1 MKVYFKMRKFLVICV
16 MVIFS
21 LICMTSCDPVSQF
34 RCSLRITNNTV
45 SEIYVK
51 YKLSEETNQI
61 TTYAPQDTWRVILG
75 EIDQENREEYPPES
89 YISERLEYIEIYRK
103 NSDSVQLLPKH
114 FYDEA
119 GDFILLN
126 DYFMNLC
133 ETFYCIEVTEEMFS
147 E

>member
-21 LICMTSCDPVSQF
+21 LICMTSCDPVNQF

-61 TTYAPQDTWRVILG
+61 TTYAPQDTWGGHIR
-75 EIDQENREEYPPES
+75 
-89 YISERLEYIEIYRK
+89 
-103 NSDSVQLLPKH
+103 
-114 FYDEA
+114 
-119 GDFILLN
+119 
-126 DYFMNLC
+126 
-133 ETFYCIEVTEEMFS
+133 
-147 E
+147 